1 MRPLI
6 LLIFCFSCA
15 EGEEK
20 EPPPL
25 TINESETCAG
35 TPPVIDEVACENTG
49 LQFYPDEGRDLPTF
63 TIRSQVSDAD
73 ADFTSYTMRI
83 SFDRSI
89 DNALE
94 EGAEEL
100 TVTGSL
106 SSTDCSV
113 SEADIG
119 ATIFLQGGEP
129 AYSTTYEWYISVFDS
144 AGDRSEPAM
153 IVCTTPDE
161 EGNGSP
167 EDGIE

>member
-6 LLIFCFSCA
+6 LFIFCFSCA

-25 TINESETCAG
+25 NITESETCSG
-35 TPPVIDEVACENTG
+35 NPPVIEALTCENTG
-49 LQFYPDEGRDLPTF
+49 LQYYPDAGVDLPTF
-63 TIRSQVSDAD
+63 SLRAQVSDED
-73 ADFTSYTMRI
+73 ADFTTYTMKI
-83 SFDRSI
+83 EFDRSI
-89 DNALE
+89 DNALDE
-94 EGAEEL
+94 SAEDL

-106 SSTDCSV
+106 SSSDCSI
-113 SEADIG
+113 SAADIG
-119 ATIFLQGGEP
+119 ATIFFQGGSP
-129 AYSTTYEWYISVFDS
+129 AYSTTYEWYVSVFDS
-144 AGDRSEPAM
+144 AGDRSDPAM